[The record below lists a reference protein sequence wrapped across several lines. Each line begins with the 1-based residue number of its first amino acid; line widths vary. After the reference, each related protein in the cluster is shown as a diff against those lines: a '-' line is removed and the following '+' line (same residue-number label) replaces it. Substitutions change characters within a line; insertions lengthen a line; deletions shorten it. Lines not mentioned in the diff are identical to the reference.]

1 MRGGAVWP
9 MLGGMNSGTEE
20 APQPPAAEAADP
32 LHLAAQATV
41 PAILIALSVSHLLND
56 AIQALIPSIYPLLKA
71 SYGLTFTQIGL
82 ITFTFQMTGS
92 VFQPLVGLYTDRNP
106 KPYSLAIGMT
116 VTLCGLIFL
125 ALAPNYGAVIAA
137 AAMVGLGSSIFHPEA
152 SRIARAAS
160 GGRHGFA
167 QSLFQTGGNA
177 GSALGPLLAA
187 WVVVPHGQRHILWFT
202 LVALA
207 GIIVLARVGGWYR
220 RRLLAGVAKA
230 VQQATG
236 RAPLPRRTVV
246 MALLILMTLVFSK
259 YFYLVS
265 MTSYYTFYMIGKF
278 HVSVQESQVVLFAFL
293 IAVAAGTIIGGPFG
307 DRFGRKKVIWISILG
322 MAPFSL
328 VLPHVGFAGT
338 VGLSIVIGLVMAS
351 AFSAILVYATELV
364 PGRVGMIAGL
374 FFGLAFGAAGI
385 GAALLGK
392 LADWTSID
400 FVFQVCAFLP
410 LLGLLTAFLPN
421 LETANRNK
429 AA

>member
-1 MRGGAVWP
+1 
-9 MLGGMNSGTEE
+9 MNSGTEE
-20 APQPPAAEAADP
+20 APQPSAAEAADP
-32 LHLAAQATV
+32 IPSLAQATV

-56 AIQALIPSIYPLLKA
+56 AIQALIPSIYPLLKT
-71 SYGLTFTQIGL
+71 SFGLTFTQIGL

-92 VFQPLVGLYTDRNP
+92 VFQPLVGLYTDRHP

-116 VTLCGLIFL
+116 VTLGGLIFL

-230 VQQATG
+230 VQQTAG
-236 RAPLPRRTVV
+236 RAPLPRRTVII
-246 MALLILMTLVFSK
+246 ALLILMTLVFSK

-278 HVSVQESQVVLFAFL
+278 HVPVQESQVVLFAFL

-364 PGRVGMIAGL
+364 PGRVGLIAGL

-421 LETANRNK
+421 LEGAQRTTPR
-429 AA
+429 

>member
-1 MRGGAVWP
+1 MADKW
-9 MLGGMNSGTEE
+9 GMQSGTEE
-20 APQPPAAEAADP
+20 APQMPAAEAADP
-32 LHLAAQATV
+32 IPSLAQATV

-56 AIQALIPSIYPLLKA
+56 AIQALIPSIYPLLKT
-71 SYGLTFTQIGL
+71 SFGLTFTQIGM

-92 VFQPLVGLYTDRNP
+92 IFQPVVGLYTDRNP

-116 VTLCGLIFL
+116 VTLGGLVFL
-125 ALAPNYGAVIAA
+125 ALASNYALVIAA

-152 SRIARAAS
+152 SRIARLAS

-177 GSALGPLLAA
+177 GSALGPLMAA

-202 LVALA
+202 LLALA
-207 GIIVLARVGGWYR
+207 GITVLTWVGGWYR
-220 RRLLAGVAKA
+220 ERLAAGVARA
-230 VQQATG
+230 AQQATG
-236 RAPLPRRTVV
+236 RAPLPRSTVV

-278 HVSVQESQVVLFAFL
+278 HVPVQVSQLVLFAFL

-338 VGLSIVIGLVMAS
+338 VALSIVIGFVMAS

-364 PGRVGMIAGL
+364 PGRVGLIAGL

-400 FVFQVCAFLP
+400 FVFKTCAYLP
-410 LLGLLTAFLPN
+410 LLGLRTAFLPN
-421 LETANRNK
+421 LERQVPSRGT
-429 AA
+429 

>member
-1 MRGGAVWP
+1 MIRR
-9 MLGGMNSGTEE
+9 MNSGTEE
-20 APQPPAAEAADP
+20 APQPSAAEAADP

-56 AIQALIPSIYPLLKA
+56 AIQALIPSIYPLLKT
-71 SYGLTFTQIGL
+71 SFGLTFTQIGL

-92 VFQPLVGLYTDRNP
+92 VFQPLVGLYTDRHP

-116 VTLCGLIFL
+116 VTLGGLIFL

-230 VQQATG
+230 VQQTAG
-236 RAPLPRRTVV
+236 RAPLPRRTVII
-246 MALLILMTLVFSK
+246 ALLILMTLVFSK

-278 HVSVQESQVVLFAFL
+278 GVPVQESQVVLFAFL
-293 IAVAAGTIIGGPFG
+293 IAVAAGTIVGGPFG

-364 PGRVGMIAGL
+364 PGRVGLIAGL

-421 LETANRNK
+421 LERQVPSRGA
-429 AA
+429 

>member
-1 MRGGAVWP
+1 LADKW
-9 MLGGMNSGTEE
+9 GMQSGTEE
-20 APQPPAAEAADP
+20 APQMPAAEAADP
-32 LHLAAQATV
+32 IPSLAQATV

-56 AIQALIPSIYPLLKA
+56 AIQALIPSIYPLLKT
-71 SYGLTFTQIGL
+71 SFGLTFTQIGM

-92 VFQPLVGLYTDRNP
+92 IFQPVVGLYTDRNP

-116 VTLCGLIFL
+116 VTLGGLVFL
-125 ALAPNYGAVIAA
+125 ALASNYALVIAA

-152 SRIARAAS
+152 SRIARLAS

-177 GSALGPLLAA
+177 GSALGPLMAA

-202 LVALA
+202 LLALA
-207 GIIVLARVGGWYR
+207 GITVLTWVGGWYR
-220 RRLLAGVAKA
+220 ERLAAGVARA
-230 VQQATG
+230 AQQATG
-236 RAPLPRRTVV
+236 RAPLPRRTVAC
-246 MALLILMTLVFSK
+246 ALLILMTLVFSK

-278 HVSVQESQVVLFAFL
+278 HVPVQVSQLVLFAFL

-338 VGLSIVIGLVMAS
+338 VALSIVIGFVMAS

-364 PGRVGMIAGL
+364 PGRVGLIAGL

-410 LLGLLTAFLPN
+410 LIGLLTGFLPN
-421 LETANRNK
+421 LEK
-429 AA
+429 AKS

>member
-1 MRGGAVWP
+1 
-9 MLGGMNSGTEE
+9 MNSGTEE
-20 APQPPAAEAADP
+20 APQPSAAEAADP

-56 AIQALIPSIYPLLKA
+56 AIQALIPSIYPLLKT
-71 SYGLTFTQIGL
+71 SFGLTFTQIGM

-92 VFQPLVGLYTDRNP
+92 VFQPVVGLYTDRHP

-116 VTLCGLIFL
+116 VTLGGLIFL

-152 SRIARAAS
+152 SRIARTAS

-230 VQQATG
+230 VQQAAG
-236 RAPLPRRTVV
+236 RTPLPRRTVV
-246 MALLILMTLVFSK
+246 VALLILMTLVFSK

-278 HVSVQESQVVLFAFL
+278 GVSVQESQVVLFAFL

-364 PGRVGMIAGL
+364 PGRVGLIAGL

-421 LETANRNK
+421 LEGAQRTTPR
-429 AA
+429 

>member
-1 MRGGAVWP
+1 
-9 MLGGMNSGTEE
+9 MNSGTEE
-20 APQPPAAEAADP
+20 APQPSAAEAADP

-56 AIQALIPSIYPLLKA
+56 AIQALIPSIYPLLKT
-71 SYGLTFTQIGL
+71 SFGLTFTQIGL

-92 VFQPLVGLYTDRNP
+92 VFQPLVGLYTDRHP

-116 VTLCGLIFL
+116 VTLGGLIFL

-230 VQQATG
+230 VQQTAG
-236 RAPLPRRTVV
+236 RAPLPRRTVII
-246 MALLILMTLVFSK
+246 ALLILMTLVFSK

-278 HVSVQESQVVLFAFL
+278 GVPVQESQVVLFAFL

-364 PGRVGMIAGL
+364 PGRVGLIAGL

-421 LETANRNK
+421 LERQVPSRGA
-429 AA
+429 